1 MNQRFAV
8 LLFALALPV
17 FGQVPNGQQLR
28 ARLIEAR
35 VSLNLTPEQTE
46 KIVPVLLEEFR
57 ALLEVRDSGDGPRQ
71 KLRAAGEIRSKAD
84 GQLKDLLDEEQVKE
98 MAKLR
103 EQCRT
108 QGRKQR

>member
-8 LLFALALPV
+8 LLFALALPI

-28 ARLIEAR
+28 VRLIEVR
-35 VSLNLTPEQTE
+35 ETLNITPEQTE

-57 ALLEVRDSGDGPRQ
+57 ALLEVRDSGEGPRQ

-84 GQLKDLLDEEQVKE
+84 GQLKDLLDDNQLKE
-98 MAKLR
+98 LAKLR
-103 EQCRT
+103 EQWRR
-108 QGRKQR
+108 QGRKQQ